1 MNPVNSVLCYFIY
14 AKIFTCPNFSFV
26 EKVYDKFIVK
36 MEFRKNCLNKKN
48 CTFYVVYNFWGA
60 VKL

>member
-36 MEFRKNCLNKKN
+36 MEFRKNCLNKK
-48 CTFYVVYNFWGA
+48 TAPFMLYIIFGVQ
-60 VKL
+60 LS